1 MPDLLIAWSLAEQ
14 PDRKMVEWPE
24 SALAA
29 QLTALFEEQ
38 LELHPEMAA
47 AQLASPP

>member
-1 MPDLLIAWSLAEQ
+1 MPDLLIAWSPAEQ

-29 QLTALFEEQ
+29 QLAALFEEQ

-47 AQLASPP
+47 QLASPP